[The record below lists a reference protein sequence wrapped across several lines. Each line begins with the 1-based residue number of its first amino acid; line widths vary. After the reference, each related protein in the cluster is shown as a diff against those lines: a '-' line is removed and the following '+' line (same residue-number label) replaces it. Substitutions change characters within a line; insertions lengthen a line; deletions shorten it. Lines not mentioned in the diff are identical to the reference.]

1 MALQPKTLINLT
13 KLNKNC
19 KVASLIVIWKRV
31 LTQMELNVKIANLC
45 QQSKLMKMME
55 EDQKEWKLFLTAK
68 LTDNYIKT
76 QKLKV

>member
-1 MALQPKTLINLT
+1 
-13 KLNKNC
+13 
-19 KVASLIVIWKRV
+19 
-31 LTQMELNVKIANLC
+31 MELNVKIANLC

-55 EDQKEWKLFLTAK
+55 EDQKELKLFLTAK